1 MDQIQCETHDNEIIK
16 RILDGNTD
24 EFELLLKRY
33 QGFVFGIVTRHIPH
47 EMAEEIAHNVFIKV
61 YNSLPTFKS
70 KTPFKHWLSKIT
82 VRTCY
87 DYWRKQYNSR
97 ETAMSSLTEKH
108 DKWLETVITSRS
120 SEFFEK
126 EEFIK
131 ETRET
136 LNWAL
141 GKLSAS
147 ERMVLSMVYLEG
159 LSVRETAA
167 RRSWSVVN
175 VKVRSHRARKKLRK
189 HLVKLL
195 EQREERGRGGG
206 RDKT

>member
-1 MDQIQCETHDNEIIK
+1 MDQIQGETHDNEIIK
-16 RILDGNTD
+16 RILDGNIN

-47 EMAEEIAHNVFIKV
+47 EMAEEIAHDVFIKV

-87 DYWRKQYNSR
+87 DYWREQYNSR

-120 SEFFEK
+120 DEFFEK

-141 GKLSAS
+141 GKLSAK

-159 LSVRETAA
+159 FSVRETATLLG
-167 RRSWSVVN
+167 WSVVN
-175 VKVRSHRARKKLRK
+175 VKVRSYRARKKLRK

-195 EQREERGRGGG
+195 EQREEIGRGGG
-206 RDKT
+206 NKI

>member
-1 MDQIQCETHDNEIIK
+1 MDQIQGETHDNEIIK
-16 RILDGNTD
+16 RILDGDID

-33 QGFVFGIVTRHIPH
+33 QAFVFSIVTKHIPH
-47 EMAEEIAHNVFIKV
+47 EMAEEIAHDVFIKV

-120 SEFFEK
+120 AEFFEK
-126 EEFIK
+126 EAFIK

-141 GKLSAS
+141 GKLSAKD
-147 ERMVLSMVYLEG
+147 RMVLSMVYLEG
-159 LSVRETAA
+159 FSVRETATLL
-167 RRSWSVVN
+167 SWSVVN
-175 VKVRSHRARKKLRK
+175 VKVCSHRARKKLRK
-189 HLVKLL
+189 HLVTLL
-195 EQREERGRGGG
+195 EQREEMGRGRKN
-206 RDKT
+206 KT